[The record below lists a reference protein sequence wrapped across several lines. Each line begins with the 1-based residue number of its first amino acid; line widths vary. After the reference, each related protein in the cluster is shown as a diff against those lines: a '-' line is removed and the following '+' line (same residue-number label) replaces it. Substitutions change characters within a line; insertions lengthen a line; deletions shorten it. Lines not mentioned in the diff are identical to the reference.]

1 VVELTDDEVRLLRL
15 RACLLSA
22 RARRGVRDV
31 VSRLVGVQA
40 QDRRSAALAVRAR
53 STVGSLSDVEAARV
67 RDRSVVRGWFMR
79 GTLHLVA
86 TPDLGWLLGLLGPG
100 VVSSSRRRLASLGV
114 DESHASAVVSLLS
127 KAGPSTRAEIAAAIG
142 LSGQAVYHAVRLAGL
157 SGSAC
162 YGPLRDGEETWVLAR
177 DWLGPGPS
185 RPDLSGDAALCE
197 LARRYLAGYG
207 PASPLDLAAWS
218 GLPAPAARRAF
229 ALVGSSLR
237 PVSADRAALG
247 GVRRPAA
254 GRTSVRLLPEF
265 DPYLLGYRDRS
276 LSVPRGY
283 ERRVHRGGGLFRPT
297 ITRDGLAVGVWT
309 LERGVVRLDPFE
321 GSGAAWRAAAIREA
335 RAVERFLS

>member
-40 QDRRSAALAVRAR
+40 QDRGSAALAVRAR

-218 GLPAPAARRAF
+218 GLRRAGPPCGCCPSSTRTCSATAIGPCRCPAAT
-229 ALVGSSLR
+229 
-237 PVSADRAALG
+237 SAASTA
-247 GVRRPAA
+247 
-254 GRTSVRLLPEF
+254 
-265 DPYLLGYRDRS
+265 
-276 LSVPRGY
+276 
-283 ERRVHRGGGLFRPT
+283 
-297 ITRDGLAVGVWT
+297 
-309 LERGVVRLDPFE
+309 
-321 GSGAAWRAAAIREA
+321 GAASSGRP
-335 RAVERFLS
+335 